1 MLDFLLDIE
10 PGRSHLLITVGL
22 AEALQEK
29 KQEVYYI
36 KTSNHA
42 FTSTLYHKGIK
53 NCVLYP
59 DDFNWLRPDLTLLDC
74 QRTVRAPFY
83 RQRDMDYIFVAMQL
97 PQRQSNLDAN
107 IPILYLPP
115 SFSQLSDTGPQME
128 ELVERLKGIKKEAD
142 RNIIIG
148 LMENGNESKK
158 GLTEFYKVIKKNCMG
173 NPQYHFILLTDISE
187 TVDLLFGLP
196 QNMEVFRILNLDMIL
211 PLCNLALTARHP
223 DAWLDCTFAHV
234 PVLTYSPEEM
244 MDITPEKLEKQITRI
259 LHNKVMLV
267 EKAKELC
274 NFFERE
280 NRNINQIADIL
291 IERAECNRYNKTRRL

>member
-22 AEALQEK
+22 AETLQEK
-29 KQEVYYI
+29 KQEVYYT

-42 FTSTLYHKGIK
+42 FTSALYHKGIG

-59 DDFNWLRPDLTLLDC
+59 DDLNWLSPDLTLLDC
-74 QRTVRAPFY
+74 QQAVRAPFY

-97 PQRQSNLDAN
+97 PRRQNNLNADV
-107 IPILYLPP
+107 PILYLPP
-115 SFSQLSDTGPQME
+115 SFSKSPDTNPRME
-128 ELVERLKGIKKEAD
+128 ELAERLRGIKKEAD

-148 LMENGNESKK
+148 LMENGNDSKK
-158 GLTEFYKVIKKNCMG
+158 GLVEFYKVIKKTCMG
-173 NPQYHFILLTDISE
+173 NPQYHFILLTDSLE
-187 TVDLLFGLP
+187 TVGLLFNLP

-234 PVLTYSPEEM
+234 PVLTYSPKEM
-244 MDITPEKLEKQITRI
+244 MNITPGKLEKQITRVLQNKEI
-259 LHNKVMLV
+259 LL

-280 NRNINQIADIL
+280 NQNIDQIADVL
-291 IERAECNRYNKTRRL
+291 IERAERNRYNKTRQL